1 MIKIGLWLICI
12 GIPIYTHIHLII
24 QSPKICSSFVDNL
37 ICFMGTGMIE
47 AMLEPHMK
55 EKVNATQ
62 NEVGLAFA
70 IYAVAYTVS
79 GVGAGYVSISKHTF
93 NKK

>member
-1 MIKIGLWLICI
+1 M
-12 GIPIYTHIHLII
+12 YIHLHFIM

-70 IYAVAYTVS
+70 IYAVAYTVA
-79 GVGAGYVSISKHTF
+79 GVGAGYVSMSKP
-93 NKK
+93 KKVKYI

>member
-1 MIKIGLWLICI
+1 
-12 GIPIYTHIHLII
+12 
-24 QSPKICSSFVDNL
+24 
-37 ICFMGTGMIE
+37 MGTGMIE

-70 IYAVAYTVS
+70 IYAVAYTVA

-93 NKK
+93 NKITNSFGVKFYAYINYCNKNHQSYAALR